1 MIRNTPPRNYQ
12 IDCLKLIFSFIVLLF
27 HSAWLG
33 DGYYNYPLMMGQV
46 STHFFFVVSG
56 MLMTDSIVR
65 HGSTD
70 SPERAA
76 IMLCI
81 QRIKPLIFPL
91 WISILFII
99 IAENILNGTIPN
111 VFFTIAHILPEC
123 FLLTRTGLRVDINP
137 PVWYLSAMYLSM
149 LPLSYLLF
157 KKNHFTLYIF
167 APLIS
172 VHLFGYLCY
181 ANDFSFEGTYFS
193 YVVMFE
199 IVRAVCGLSFGICAW
214 VLSQKIQKIAQK
226 YYIHFWLAIMEV
238 LLYFLYFYVWFLAQE
253 NVLIMS
259 VQLVLPI
266 MLAITFSGESRL
278 SHIFTFSWM
287 KYFAPLS
294 RSIYLN
300 HWVANIIVAKL
311 FADKNY
317 LFCLATLICITLASC
332 LLNYFLVFCIQKCM
346 VSLKIKYLKR

>member
-1 MIRNTPPRNYQ
+1 
-12 IDCLKLIFSFIVLLF
+12 
-27 HSAWLG
+27 
-33 DGYYNYPLMMGQV
+33 MGQV

-91 WISILFII
+91 WVSILFII

-278 SHIFTFSWM
+278 SQIGRAH
-287 KYFAPLS
+287 
-294 RSIYLN
+294 
-300 HWVANIIVAKL
+300 V
-311 FADKNY
+311 
-317 LFCLATLICITLASC
+317 
-332 LLNYFLVFCIQKCM
+332 
-346 VSLKIKYLKR
+346 